1 MKKLN
6 KRTVLNAGVS
16 VVRSA
21 VGSQDFSRY
30 RHDPVGFARE
40 ILGSRWWS
48 AQENIARLLARNR
61 RVAVK
66 AANGVGKTYLAA
78 DLALWFLYSNPDSV
92 VLTTAPTWR
101 QVETLL
107 WNEIRRRHSSVN
119 GLAEREP
126 GRPALEGSLLQTRLK
141 ISEAHFAMGLST
153 DEPVRFQ
160 GFHAENLLVVLDE
173 ACGVEDEIWD
183 AVEGICV
190 GANNRVLAISNPLAP
205 NGRFYSLFR
214 GSRWK
219 TVTISALEHPNVI
232 CQKVCEKSHHGKR
245 KEPARTIPGA
255 ITRLSVVDR
264 VKEWCEQIEE
274 MEEAEK
280 PSGHSG
286 LILRWE
292 GKIYRPNALFRAR
305 VMGEFPE
312 SAEDSLLEIDQIEA
326 AMNRSVSERPEE
338 RDDLCVLAVDVARF
352 GTDETVF
359 ALRQGDS
366 VLWLRSVQGM
376 DTMQVAGR
384 VLAMA
389 QEARAE
395 VIAIDEIGVG
405 AGVVDRLK
413 ERNVAGV
420 QAVNFAKRPEFNSDI
435 ELYLNQRA
443 QTYWKLRERFIQ
455 GRICL
460 PVDDVLKAQLSNIR
474 YSYTS
479 SGHIKIESKDDMRRR
494 GLSSPDRADAVAML
508 FGADIGIGYFASIVG
523 QFPQDLE
530 KSESVMPAPWET
542 VKHW

>member
-1 MKKLN
+1 MN
-6 KRTVLNAGVS
+6 KRSVLETAKG
-16 VVRSA
+16 
-21 VGSQDFSRY
+21 QDFSRY
-30 RHDPVGFARE
+30 RHDPTGFARE
-40 ILGSRWWS
+40 VLGSHWWR
-48 AQENIARLLARNR
+48 AQENIARLLVRNR

-78 DLALWFLYSNPDSV
+78 DLVLWFLYCCPESV

-126 GRPALEGSLLQTRLK
+126 GRPTLEGSLLQTRLK

-173 ACGVEDEIWD
+173 ACGVPEEIWD

-205 NGRFYSLFR
+205 QGRFYSLFR

-219 TVTISALEHPNVI
+219 TLTISALEHPNVLCPKI
-232 CQKVCEKSHHGKR
+232 RHGK
-245 KEPARTIPGA
+245 KHEPARMIPGA
-255 ITRLSVVDR
+255 VTRLSVADR
-264 VKEWCEQIEE
+264 IGEWCELIQETDE
-274 MEEAEK
+274 PAK
-280 PSGHSG
+280 RSDPAG

-292 GKIYRPNALFRAR
+292 DKIYRPNALFRAR

-326 AMNRSVSERPEE
+326 AMNRTVSEIPASG
-338 RDDLCVLAVDVARF
+338 DSICVLAVDVARF
-352 GTDETVF
+352 GSDETVF
-359 ALRQGDS
+359 ALRRGDR
-366 VLWLRSVQGM
+366 VFWLRSAQGL

-384 VLAMA
+384 VWAMA
-389 QEARAE
+389 QEEGAE

-405 AGVVDRLK
+405 AGVVDRLH
-413 ERNVAGV
+413 ERNMAGL
-420 QAVNFAKRPEFNSDI
+420 QAVNFARRPDFKADM
-435 ELYLNQRA
+435 ELYLNRRA
-443 QTYWKLRERFIQ
+443 QTYWQLRERFVQ

-460 PVDDVLKAQLSNIR
+460 PRDEQLSAQLSNIR

-479 SGHIKIESKDDMRRR
+479 SGHIKIESKDDMRKR
-494 GLSSPDRADAVAML
+494 GMPSPDRADAVAML
-508 FGADIGIGYFASIVG
+508 FGAGIGMGYFITG
-523 QFPQDLE
+523 NDRMPEELE
-530 KSESVMPAPWET
+530 NSESVTPNPWEK
-542 VKHW
+542 VKVW